1 LELFIDVISKTFLKI
16 KPIEEA
22 DSEYLNNVMGC
33 IISGSKGVFHK
44 VMLYNAMKFGEQL
57 PMKVQAKLVESD
69 KASKETKTM
78 EF

>member
-1 LELFIDVISKTFLKI
+1 
-16 KPIEEA
+16 
-22 DSEYLNNVMGC
+22 MGC